1 MFIITGSYVV
11 PIEEVERVLPK
22 HWEFLD
28 KLNKDGILVL
38 SGPMKPRTGGAIILK
53 LDSRE
58 EVDRLLEKD
67 PFYIEHIVDY
77 NIIQFIPTKANC
89 ALSNYI
95 ERK

>member
-11 PIEEVERVLPK
+11 PIEGVERVLPR
-22 HWEFLD
+22 HWEYLD
-28 KLNKDGILVL
+28 KLNDQGILVF
-38 SGPMKPRTGGAIILK
+38 SGPMKPRTGGVIILN

-58 EVDRLLEKD
+58 EIDRLLEKD

-77 NIIQFIPTKANC
+77 NIIQFIPTKANS